1 METILETLKYKNHT
15 IDIVQDENAPNPRT
29 EYDNVGKMICFHRHY
44 SLGDKHNY
52 SSPDDLQSRILSDF
66 GPSPVILSLYL
77 YDHSGITMSTPPFS
91 CQWDSGQVGI
101 IVCSR
106 KTAIKEWGKKVFS
119 SSVKKKALAYLESEL
134 IVYNKYLTG
143 QFCGYVIK
151 DKTGSTIDSLWAIDD
166 TAYAISEAKN
176 HIDCI
181 VKDALNKRIAQ
192 LKAFIRN
199 RVSLESRQL
208 KFNA

>member
-1 METILETLKYKNHT
+1 METIFETLKHKNYT
-15 IDIVQDENAPNPRT
+15 IDIVQDIDAPNPRT
-29 EYDNVGKMICFHRHY
+29 EYDNVGKMICFHRRY

-77 YDHSGITMSTPPFS
+77 YDHSGITMRTSPFS
-91 CQWDSGQVGI
+91 CPWDSGKVGI

-119 SSVKKKALAYLESEL
+119 PAVKEKALNYLESEV
-134 IVYNKYLTG
+134 IVYDKYLTG

-151 DKTGSTIDSLWAIDD
+151 DKTGTTIDSCWAYEDSV
-166 TAYAISEAKN
+166 YAISEAKN
-176 HIDCI
+176 HIDCL
-181 VKDALNKRIAQ
+181 VKSALDKRIVQ

-199 RVSLESRQL
+199 RVPFESRQL